1 MVLGGDVAAAGAEIH
16 TRLVHAAIAKLH
28 LVGVATSRQ
37 RQELMPEANSKDR
50 QLRPLRHD
58 FAETLHGCLALLGVT
73 RTVGDE
79 KPIASLL
86 REVVV
91 PRDNLE
97 SNPQV
102 VDKVSHNVE
111 LHPAI
116 DSHDKRRLAFFI
128 RIRGLVQLRRRQRH
142 LRDQIFGVW
151 ILPSWRC
158 IIAHNNCPKGGT
170 FLSEALCNGTRVYTG
185 NARNVVLRQPFG
197 QALHGR
203 VMGCCEGVF
212 RHNHGHRINP
222 RALKVPWNALFVFVI
237 WRHSVI
243 ADNRVGQHQDLTF
256 EGGICQRFWISH
268 HGCAEHHF
276 AGHGLFCSEAAA
288 SPALARLEPELDRC
302 LHRFLPCRK
311 LVYVSCQSLSIIVWA
326 CWWSKGWLRPH
337 RHVQLSG

>member
-203 VMGCCEGVF
+203 VMGCCEGIF
-212 RHNHGHRINP
+212 GDNHSHRINP
-222 RALKVPWNALFVFVI
+222 RTLKIPRYTTVVFLI
-237 WRHSVI
+237 WRHTIV
-243 ADNRVGQHQDLTF
+243 ANDRVREDQDLAF
-256 EGGICQRFWISH
+256 ERWICQGFRIAH
-268 HGCAEHHF
+268 HGCAEHYF
-276 AGHGLFCSEAAA
+276 AGHGLLRSEAAA
-288 SPALARLEPELDRC
+288 SPALARLESQLDWRF
-302 LHRFLPCRK
+302 HRVLPCCE
-311 LVYVSCQSLSIIVWA
+311 LINLS
-326 CWWSKGWLRPH
+326 R
-337 RHVQLSG
+337 